1 MPLFEVDDDVKLGL
15 GILGAGLGFF
25 GGRNSS
31 DPAAASDQT
40 TLGYQGEVPD
50 YSLVREQVLDTSDPL
65 MRPGARGKRYFSDA
79 RFVPTGDAG
88 IPSLRQDLFDQAN
101 VGPDSLRAQN
111 YARQGLIAPDL
122 PEDSGPSGIDS
133 VLGMP
138 LDYSS
143 RGLPGLTQG
152 ATYTMEDVTD
162 PNRMQ
167 YYRDGT
173 VYIPGYGFINAYDPA
188 SLAAYTSGALQE
200 AEVVSSEQEGTEEE
214 SSEGG
219 ETDSEAEAGTPP
231 AGEGTP
237 PAGEENEF
245 GPADA
250 YGNVADSESP
260 FNFTDAPT
268 DQTTY
273 ENRAEIRNIAIN
285 DGSGLRRI
293 AVPFGR
299 LTDNQREQ
307 LIRLSVEEPNLDV
320 RAKQTYELLKGY
332 FGLKEESTPP
342 PAREE
347 NEFGPAD
354 AFGNMPNSESPFNFT
369 DAPTDQT
376 TYTNVDEIRNIS
388 INDGSGIR
396 RIPVPFG
403 RLTDNQREQLIALAR
418 REPDLNVRAREAYE
432 LLKGYFGLKNAQA
445 QGGLMSLMGGGY
457 LSGATDGM
465 ADKIDASIEGEQP
478 AALSDGEFVV
488 AADVVSHLGNGN
500 SDAGAEILYDMMS
513 NVRKERTGTTRQ
525 GKQINP
531 NNYVPQTGIA

>member
-1 MPLFEVDDDVKLGL
+1 MNFFKDLLAGKYGTEL

-31 DPAAASDQT
+31 NPAASSDQT
-40 TLGYQGEVPD
+40 TLGYQGEIPD

-143 RGLPGLTQG
+143 RGLPGLEQG

-162 PNRMQ
+162 PNKMQ

-188 SLAAYTSGALQE
+188 SLAAYTTRTLQAGATAPSG
-200 AEVVSSEQEGTEEE
+200 QEGTEEK
-214 SSEGG
+214 SPEGG
-219 ETDSEAEAGTPP
+219 EADSEAEAGAPP
-231 AGEGTP
+231 AGEDTP
-237 PAGEENEF
+237 AEEERPPVRPYQETFDPSDPKSAYFNNKKFGEGRVSIKGSAFSTPYQNQQWLIDPTPEGEINPFTGKPYPPNTVFANSYPRELREEAREYTIF
-245 GPADA
+245 DG
-250 YGNVADSESP
+250 SERKTILVPWGMLSDKRREAITAIIEQNISAAERERQLGSY
-260 FNFTDAPT
+260 FA
-268 DQTTY
+268 
-273 ENRAEIRNIAIN
+273 AEI
-285 DGSGLRRI
+285 GS
-293 AVPFGR
+293 
-299 LTDNQREQ
+299 
-307 LIRLSVEEPNLDV
+307 
-320 RAKQTYELLKGY
+320 
-332 FGLKEESTPP
+332 
-342 PAREE
+342 
-347 NEFGPAD
+347 
-354 AFGNMPNSESPFNFT
+354 MPTANKPVTNS
-369 DAPTDQT
+369 
-376 TYTNVDEIRNIS
+376 
-388 INDGSGIR
+388 
-396 RIPVPFG
+396 
-403 RLTDNQREQLIALAR
+403 
-418 REPDLNVRAREAYE
+418 
-432 LLKGYFGLKNAQA
+432 K
-445 QGGLMSLMGGGY
+445 GGLLSLMGGGY
-457 LSGATDGM
+457 LSGSTDGM

-500 SDAGAEILYDMMS
+500 SDAGAEVLYDMMS

>member
-1 MPLFEVDDDVKLGL
+1 MPLFELDEDAKLGL

-31 DPAAASDQT
+31 NPAASSDQT
-40 TLGYQGEVPD
+40 TLGYQGEIPD

-111 YARQGLIAPDL
+111 YARQGLIAPNL

-143 RGLPGLTQG
+143 RGLPGLAQG

-214 SSEGG
+214 SPEGG
-219 ETDSEAEAGTPP
+219 EADPEAEAGTPP
-231 AGEGTP
+231 AGEDSPAGEGTPPEGTP
-237 PAGEENEF
+237 PAGESTAERERRERRENPILTPREDPESAYYSKSYF
-245 GPADA
+245 GEGRASVTGSAFSTPYQNYQWYTDPAPEGEINPYTGKPYPPNMFFA
-250 YGNVADSESP
+250 NSLNNPNVPIERREEAREYTIFDGSERKTILVPWGMLSDKRREAITAIVEQNISTAERERQLGSY
-260 FNFTDAPT
+260 FA
-268 DQTTY
+268 
-273 ENRAEIRNIAIN
+273 AEIGSMPTAEEAI
-285 DGSGLRRI
+285 
-293 AVPFGR
+293 
-299 LTDNQREQ
+299 
-307 LIRLSVEEPNLDV
+307 
-320 RAKQTYELLKGY
+320 
-332 FGLKEESTPP
+332 
-342 PAREE
+342 
-347 NEFGPAD
+347 
-354 AFGNMPNSESPFNFT
+354 
-369 DAPTDQT
+369 
-376 TYTNVDEIRNIS
+376 
-388 INDGSGIR
+388 
-396 RIPVPFG
+396 
-403 RLTDNQREQLIALAR
+403 AR
-418 REPDLNVRAREAYE
+418 RQAEFEERESQFA
-432 LLKGYFGLKNAQA
+432 KGGVA
-445 QGGLMSLMGGGY
+445 SLMGGGY
-457 LSGATDGM
+457 LSGSTDGM

-500 SDAGAEILYDMMS
+500 SDAGAEVLYDMMS

>member
-1 MPLFEVDDDVKLGL
+1 MPLFKDVDEDVKLGL

-31 DPAAASDQT
+31 DPAASSDQT
-40 TLGYQGEVPD
+40 TLGYQGEIPD

-143 RGLPGLTQG
+143 RGLPGLAQG

-188 SLAAYTSGALQE
+188 SLAAYTSRTLQTGAT
-200 AEVVSSEQEGTEEE
+200 APSGQEGTKEE
-214 SSEGG
+214 SPEGG
-219 ETDSEAEAGTPP
+219 EADSEAEAGAPPAGEDSP

-237 PAGEENEF
+237 PEGESTAERERRERRENPTLTPQEDPESAYYSKSYF
-245 GPADA
+245 GEGRASVTGSAFSTPYQNYQWYTDPTPEGEINPFTGKPYKSNTVFANSYPRELREEAREYTIFD
-250 YGNVADSESP
+250 GSERKTILVPWGMLSDKRREAITAIIEQNISAAERERQLGSY
-260 FNFTDAPT
+260 FA
-268 DQTTY
+268 
-273 ENRAEIRNIAIN
+273 AEI
-285 DGSGLRRI
+285 GSM
-293 AVPFGR
+293 P
-299 LTDNQREQ
+299 T
-307 LIRLSVEEPNLDV
+307 SEE
-320 RAKQTYELLKGY
+320 A
-332 FGLKEESTPP
+332 S
-342 PAREE
+342 
-347 NEFGPAD
+347 
-354 AFGNMPNSESPFNFT
+354 
-369 DAPTDQT
+369 
-376 TYTNVDEIRNIS
+376 
-388 INDGSGIR
+388 
-396 RIPVPFG
+396 
-403 RLTDNQREQLIALAR
+403 AR
-418 REPDLNVRAREAYE
+418 RQAEFEEREAGMSNPNE
-432 LLKGYFGLKNAQA
+432 PVTNSK
-445 QGGLMSLMGGGY
+445 GGLLSLMGGGY
-457 LSGATDGM
+457 LSGSTDGM

-500 SDAGAEILYDMMS
+500 SDAGAEVLYDMMS

>member
-1 MPLFEVDDDVKLGL
+1 MPLFDIPDKAKLGL

-31 DPAAASDQT
+31 DPASSDQT
-40 TLGYQGEVPD
+40 TLGYQGEITD

-214 SSEGG
+214 SPEGG
-219 ETDSEAEAGTPP
+219 EADPEAEAGTPP

-237 PAGEENEF
+237 PEGEDTPAGEGTPPEGESTAERERRERRENPILTPQEDPESAYYSKSYF
-245 GPADA
+245 GEGRASVTGSTFSTPYQNYQWYTDPTPEGEINPYTGEPYKPNTVFANSLNNP
-250 YGNVADSESP
+250 NVPIERREEAREYIIFDGSERKAILVPWGMLSDKRREAITAIIEQNISAAERERQLGSY
-260 FNFTDAPT
+260 FA
-268 DQTTY
+268 
-273 ENRAEIRNIAIN
+273 AEIGSMPTAEEAI
-285 DGSGLRRI
+285 
-293 AVPFGR
+293 
-299 LTDNQREQ
+299 
-307 LIRLSVEEPNLDV
+307 
-320 RAKQTYELLKGY
+320 
-332 FGLKEESTPP
+332 
-342 PAREE
+342 
-347 NEFGPAD
+347 
-354 AFGNMPNSESPFNFT
+354 
-369 DAPTDQT
+369 
-376 TYTNVDEIRNIS
+376 
-388 INDGSGIR
+388 
-396 RIPVPFG
+396 
-403 RLTDNQREQLIALAR
+403 AR
-418 REPDLNVRAREAYE
+418 RQAEFEERETGMSNPNEPVTNS
-432 LLKGYFGLKNAQA
+432 K
-445 QGGLMSLMGGGY
+445 GGLLSLMGGGY

-500 SDAGAEILYDMMS
+500 SDAGAEVLYDMMS